1 MKTINDETPLKA
13 HSRSW
18 SSWATRRCCLTPA
31 LRYPH
36 SSWSTASANC
46 PIRTPRSRKTRTQ
59 ATPACSKGLLFSFDA
74 TVSESSGISRYGT
87 ARSLPR
93 SFPVC
98 FSLTHS
104 TCARALLLL
113 RRNVVPYPADRDIR
127 APGGAQHRQ
136 NPNRLRGHFHSSSAT
151 HVCCPAGCIAQDWLG
166 SYGREHGRHGR
177 PWNRG
182 IDYDSDCSASDI
194 LIS

>member
-1 MKTINDETPLKA
+1 MTTTNDETPLKA

-18 SSWATRRCCLTPA
+18 SSWATRRCCSTPA
-31 LRYPH
+31 LRSPR
-36 SSWSTASANC
+36 SSWLTVSANC

-87 ARSLPR
+87 ARSLPN
-93 SFPVC
+93 SFLVI
-98 FSLTHS
+98 FLADTQYL
-104 TCARALLLL
+104 RRVVLLL

-136 NPNRLRGHFHSSSAT
+136 NPNRLRGHLHSSSAT
-151 HVCCPAGCIAQDWLG
+151 HVCCPAGCIAKDRLG